1 MDPQGGEGGLGPKHL
16 RSLGN
21 ISAGGLLLFLS
32 LVGSVSLEEDAGAH
46 QPDTQES
53 AVSNLC

>member
-1 MDPQGGEGGLGPKHL
+1 MERQDCPRHL

-21 ISAGGLLLFLS
+21 ISAGKRLFFLS
-32 LVGSVSLEEDAGAH
+32 LVGTVSLEEDAGAH
-46 QPDTQES
+46 QPYPQES